1 MSTIRVRV
9 TPEVLDELFTRD
21 HLGNR
26 LSVDWGLP
34 DADGFLVPTI
44 TVDYTDNLLTSER
57 TRIAE
62 AAEWLTLAD
71 AADDTKPTI
80 YWDGWL
86 AGIAAVLAIVVEP

>member
-34 DADGFLVPTI
+34 DADGFLTPTI
-44 TVDYTDNLLTSER
+44 TVDYTDNLVAARNAE
-57 TRIAE
+57 IAE
-62 AAEWLTLAD
+62 AVRGLDDLTGHMTGKYHD
-71 AADDTKPTI
+71 A
-80 YWDGWL
+80 YVQ
-86 AGIAAVLAIVVEP
+86 VLFGLDHP